1 MRPRARTSF
10 SKPSAAGAAL
20 VASADPPPAS
30 ARRQPPLGPPRPLPG
45 LGLLLLAVALG
56 SAGCSRATSGPAV
69 PESPVAAVEP
79 ETVSDDRF
87 AETLH
92 TFLLDPQRGHTD
104 KGLLAGLVQNQ
115 LARAQ
120 QRFAA
125 GHVRAGENA
134 LTGAFLLLQV
144 GQSAPGMLAGSALP
158 LQRGADEAARV
169 GNAGRARALYRR
181 LEEILPEGRQRD
193 DVIGHLAALDEWL
206 EPSAMM
212 SPLQAAGRRQR
223 AALQEAIMDSSPA
236 VFDAAQKSVLAWI
249 RAAFSSDVGERVP
262 TSPADRD
269 EALEAFRAVRSGSVI
284 LTGLHLRHGDPA
296 GALVAFEDADLL
308 RIVPP
313 VLRDRLEQAAQGER
327 NAWVDLFRIY
337 DSAQRGGPQETSID
351 PELATAA
358 AWGAALGLYRSSPGE
373 TEAVMPLSML
383 LVDLG
388 MPEVASTVLAK
399 NLDAQVTSD
408 ALGWALALVLRAV
421 VQEEQVGNL
430 PAARRTFEYAR
441 PLLAL
446 AEEPRYAQV
455 QPRPGR
461 IEYVMG
467 ALEARSGDLERA
479 LPRIQAAVRSFPTV
493 PAWISL
499 ANIERQRRHPDEAI
513 QALQMA
519 IKLAQAG
526 ADPIAEAE
534 AEELIYQVER
544 DRGDASAAAQA
555 LRRALDRALG
565 ARQRQTPTENLAR
578 VERLLARILEHYGE
592 ALAARQAGERALEAS
607 RANARQIAASLTDM
621 SRRALTWGDLRAARK
636 ATTEALAAQLPADDL
651 VYIALWQRLLER
663 QLGART
669 DGSSE
674 EAFASL
680 GEASGWTEVLRKW
693 GRGQLNDEGLVN
705 AAHNVVEEA
714 EALFYVVMAQRNP
727 ENPEGGAEQLRQVAT
742 SPAVDLVEVTIA
754 RDLLAPAPPTR
765 LALPSDVQLP

>member
-1 MRPRARTSF
+1 M
-10 SKPSAAGAAL
+10 GA
-20 VASADPPPAS
+20 
-30 ARRQPPLGPPRPLPG
+30 
-45 LGLLLLAVALG
+45 LLLTLALG
-56 SAGCSRATSGPAV
+56 STACSRATSAPAV
-69 PESPVAAVEP
+69 PEGTVAAVEP
-79 ETVSDDRF
+79 TAVSDDRF

-104 KGLLAGLVQNQ
+104 KSLLAGLVQNQ

-125 GHVRAGENA
+125 GHTRAGEEA

-144 GQSAPGMLAGSALP
+144 GQSAPGMFANSALP

-206 EPSAMM
+206 QPTATM

-223 AALQEAIMDSSPA
+223 AAVQEALVDSSPA
-236 VFDAAQKSVLAWI
+236 VFDAAQKSILTWI
-249 RAAFSSDVGERVP
+249 RAAFASDVGERAP
-262 TSPADRD
+262 TTPADRD

-296 GALVAFEDADLL
+296 GALAAFEDSDLL
-308 RIVPP
+308 RVMPP
-313 VLRDRLEQAAQGER
+313 VLRDRLERAAQGER

-351 PELATAA
+351 PDLATGA

-388 MPEVASTVLAK
+388 MSEVASTVLAK
-399 NLDAQVTSD
+399 NLDAQVTSE

-446 AEEPRYAQV
+446 AEEPRFAQV

-467 ALEARSGDLERA
+467 ALEARSGDLDRA

-499 ANIERQRRHPDEAI
+499 ANIERQRRHPEEAI

-544 DRGDASAAAQA
+544 DRGDAVAAAQA

-592 ALAARQAGERALEAS
+592 ILAARQAGERALEAS

-636 ATTEALAAQLPADDL
+636 ATAEALAAQLPADDL

-663 QLGART
+663 RLGART

-680 GEASGWTEVLRKW
+680 GDASGWTETLRRW
-693 GRGQLNDEGLVN
+693 GRGQLDDEGLMK
-705 AAHNVVEEA
+705 AADNVVEEA
-714 EALFYVVMAQRNP
+714 EALFYVAMAQRTP
-727 ENPEGGAEQLRQVAT
+727 QTPEGGAEQLRRVAT